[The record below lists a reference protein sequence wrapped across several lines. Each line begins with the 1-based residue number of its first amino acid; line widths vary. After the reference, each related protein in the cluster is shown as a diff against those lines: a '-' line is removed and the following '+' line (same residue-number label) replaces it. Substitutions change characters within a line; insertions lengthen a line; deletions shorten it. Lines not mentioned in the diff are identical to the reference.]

1 MDKNNLKI
9 PAHIALIMDGNR
21 RWAKGKGLP
30 KIEGHRN
37 GALALEKV
45 IDRAGYWG
53 VKSITAYA
61 FSSENRHRDPQEIK
75 DLMYLLKYFIKSKRK
90 KLHKLGAKLKILGD
104 LSYFPQDLQEEIN
117 KTVDYLKN
125 CSRIN
130 LNIALNYGGRAEIAR
145 ACRNLIKENKKPE
158 EISEEIIA
166 RYLYT
171 RGDSDPDLV
180 IRTGGELR
188 LSNFLTWQ
196 STYSELYFTEVLWPD
211 FDGSEL
217 DKAIEEYSRR
227 QRRFGK

>member
-1 MDKNNLKI
+1 MDKKNLKI

-45 IDRAGYWG
+45 IDRAGHWG

-117 KTVDYLKN
+117 KTVDYLKDCN
-125 CSRIN
+125 QIN
-130 LNIALNYGGRAEIAR
+130 LNIALNYGGREEIVL
-145 ACRNLIKENKKPE
+145 ACRKIIEQAKKSGEIDENYF
-158 EISEEIIA
+158 A
-166 RYLYT
+166 RCLYT
-171 RGDSDPDLV
+171 EGASDPDLL

-211 FDGSEL
+211 FDGVEL
-217 DKAIEEYSRR
+217 DKAIEEYNRR